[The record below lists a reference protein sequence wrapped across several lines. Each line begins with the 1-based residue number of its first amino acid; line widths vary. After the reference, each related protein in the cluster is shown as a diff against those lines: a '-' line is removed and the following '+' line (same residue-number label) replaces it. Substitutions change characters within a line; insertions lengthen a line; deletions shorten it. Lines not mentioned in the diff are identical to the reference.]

1 MEGEAVAGTVLMTII
16 AVVKHLLKRDTFTTR
31 RTKEV
36 IEGDEQ
42 IFFKN
47 KNVIAV
53 WDQP

>member
-1 MEGEAVAGTVLMTII
+1 M
-16 AVVKHLLKRDTFTTR
+16 KHLLKRDTFTTR

-47 KNVIAV
+47 KNVIAFGINLELEGKEV
-53 WDQP
+53 FGRVLK